1 MHLSYQGINKK
12 MKTSV
17 QVLGVVILVIAIG
30 GGLLFY
36 TDVSSRIISKHYVI
50 YTYNLVYCIFMLYE
64 FSSDRLGNAVANIYD
79 VDWWSYQVQQHS
91 TSNLS
96 RLHGPSL
103 YEIDYFSVNVTKANF
118 CALILFSSHFTDP
131 NYHTSQKPA

>member
-1 MHLSYQGINKK
+1 MLLPSEEGYYSTLMSLLELS
-12 MKTSV
+12 
-17 QVLGVVILVIAIG
+17 
-30 GGLLFY
+30 
-36 TDVSSRIISKHYVI
+36 VSIMSY

-96 RLHGPSL
+96 RLKWAVF
-103 YEIDYFSVNVTKANF
+103 IRN
-118 CALILFSSHFTDP
+118 
-131 NYHTSQKPA
+131 

>member
-50 YTYNLVYCIFMLYE
+50 SYSSVLY
-64 FSSDRLGNAVANIYD
+64 FYV
-79 VDWWSYQVQQHS
+79 V
-91 TSNLS
+91 
-96 RLHGPSL
+96 
-103 YEIDYFSVNVTKANF
+103 
-118 CALILFSSHFTDP
+118 
-131 NYHTSQKPA
+131 